1 MRTKLILSIICIVLA
16 ISNVTTYVSF
26 QDIRQSERNSSDY
39 TDFQVYETEFE
50 EIPYLVFVQEGKVV
64 GIVHSPKDYME

>member
-1 MRTKLILSIICIVLA
+1 MKIP
-16 ISNVTTYVSF
+16 
-26 QDIRQSERNSSDY
+26 SDY